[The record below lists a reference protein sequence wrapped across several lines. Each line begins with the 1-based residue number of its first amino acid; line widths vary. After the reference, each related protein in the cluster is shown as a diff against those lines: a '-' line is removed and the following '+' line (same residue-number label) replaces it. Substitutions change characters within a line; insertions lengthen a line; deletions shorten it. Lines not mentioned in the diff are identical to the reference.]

1 MDFKRHIMHLI
12 PVIFIM
18 FMSGLHAQDVE
29 HNYLVGPQFTD
40 CDSLKFDG
48 LTIEKT
54 IEYIRTLKFR
64 YQQNFKL
71 TRRMGFKGAEYFS
84 CDLMTGLLIIHH
96 DGKQFLFSDVS
107 KADWEILSS
116 SSDPEGYYLQKK
128 DIWAK
133 FP

>member
-1 MDFKRHIMHLI
+1 MS
-12 PVIFIM
+12 
-18 FMSGLHAQDVE
+18 MSGLHAQDVE

-48 LTIEKT
+48 LTTEKVIEH
-54 IEYIRTLKFR
+54 IRTAEFR

-84 CDLMTGLLIIHH
+84 CDLTTGLLIIHQ
-96 DGKQFLFSDVS
+96 DGEKLLFSSVS

-128 DIWAK
+128 DTWPK